1 MKRAKRF
8 FPEEADKVTL
18 KIWDQNAIN
27 PEEDTFPD
35 RLASRDASVKK
46 VQLGSNIISYN
57 GSQLIITHLA
67 DDEIMC
73 ETDKDIRLL
82 YKDAKSMRN
91 ILCIGDSVAYYQ
103 L

>member
-1 MKRAKRF
+1 MKRAKRYF
-8 FPEEADKVTL
+8 TEKTDKVTL

-35 RLASRDASVKK
+35 RLASRDATVKK

-67 DDEIMC
+67 DDEILC

-82 YKDAKSMRN
+82 YKDARSMRN
-91 ILCIGDSVAYYQ
+91 ILCIGDTVAYYQ